1 MSRRST
7 TSKFTGLSNAIQ
19 KLNTFHRETPQVVQE
34 ELRTLGFRIQTHAR
48 NLAPMQTGRLRKGI
62 QTRILRNTLYVYTH
76 AYNPRT
82 GYDYAYIQHNNPDY
96 KHSIGEYRFLTKAVN
111 MERNNYIHRVQRRL
125 NKFG

>member
-34 ELRTLGFRIQTHAR
+34 ELKSLGLRIQTRAR
-48 NLAPMQTGRLRKGI
+48 ALSPVQTGRLSRGI
-62 QTRILRNTLYVYTH
+62 QTRVLRNTLYVYAH

-96 KHSIGEYRFLTKAVN
+96 HHPVGEYRFLTKAVN
-111 MERNNYIHRVQRRL
+111 LERKNYIYRVQRRL
-125 NKFG
+125 NKF